1 MRCFVAVEVSGEIKA
16 QLACIQARHRDL
28 DRAVRWVDPAQIH
41 LTLKFLG
48 EVPEADL
55 PAVLQVLN
63 EVARRSAPF
72 EFGVRGTG
80 CFPPGG
86 AARVLWVGIEES
98 SGALG
103 RLREACESAFA
114 ELGFAREGREFRP
127 HLTLGRIREARRS
140 AEIRAAARAESAFYA
155 GTQRADSIVLFQSIL
170 SGAGARYQALGR
182 ALLGGSQ

>member
-1 MRCFVAVEVSGEIKA
+1 MRCFVAVEVCGEIKA
-16 QLACIQARHRDL
+16 QLACIRARHRDL
-28 DRAVRWVDPAQIH
+28 DRAVRWVDAAQIH

-55 PAVLQVLN
+55 PAVSEAIN
-63 EVARRSAPF
+63 EVAKRFAPF
-72 EFGVRGTG
+72 ELTVRGTG

-103 RLREACESAFA
+103 RLREACESALA
-114 ELGFAREGREFRP
+114 GLGFAREGREFRP

-140 AEIRAAARAESAFYA
+140 AEIRAAVRAEAAFCA

-170 SGAGARYQALGR
+170 SPAGARYHALWR
-182 ALLGGSQ
+182 ALLSGSQ